1 MIKTENSPDIQRM
14 IDGKSAPIPIQITF
28 NILAILIGAQLYE
41 NFLKDT
47 IGGGK
52 TLDEIVGLK

>member
-1 MIKTENSPDIQRM
+1 M

>member
-1 MIKTENSPDIQRM
+1 MSKRTTSPGVQRM
-14 IDGKSAPIPIQITF
+14 LDGKTAPVEIQVAF
-28 NILAILIGAQLYE
+28 NILAILLGAQIYE
-41 NFLKDT
+41 TFLKDT